1 MSKKRGFNPPAGG
14 RGMPGMGGGGNMG
27 GLMAQVQKLQEEMG
41 KTQEALGQEELTVSA
56 GGGAVTIVIT
66 GHREFKSITIKPE
79 VIDPNDV
86 EMLQDLLLAA
96 VNDAVEAAKNLEE
109 ERMGA
114 LTGGMGLPP
123 GLFQRRAE

>member
-1 MSKKRGFNPPAGG
+1 MSNKKKGYGPPAGG
-14 RGMPGMGGGGNMG
+14 RGVPGMGGMSGGMG
-27 GLMAQVQKLQEEMG
+27 GLMSQVQKLQEEMG
-41 KTQEALGQEELTVSA
+41 KAQEALGQEELTVSA
-56 GGGAVTIVIT
+56 GGGAVTVVIT

-79 VIDPNDV
+79 VIDPDDV

-96 VNDAVEAAKNLEE
+96 VNDAVEKAKALED

-123 GLFQRRAE
+123 GLF

>member
-1 MSKKRGFNPPAGG
+1 MSKKGFNSPGG
-14 RGMPGMGGGGNMG
+14 RGMPGMGGNMG

-41 KTQEALGQEELTVSA
+41 KAQEALGKEELTVSA
-56 GGGAVTIVIT
+56 GGGAVTIVIS

-79 VIDPNDV
+79 VVDPQDV

-96 VNDAVEAAKNLEE
+96 VNDAVEKAKALEE

-123 GLFQRRAE
+123 GLF

>member
-1 MSKKRGFNPPAGG
+1 MSKKKSFGSPAGG
-14 RGMPGMGGGGNMG
+14 RGVPGMGGMSGGVG
-27 GLMAQVQKLQEEMG
+27 GLMSQVQKLQDEMA
-41 KTQEALGQEELTVSA
+41 KAQEALGQEELAVSA
-56 GGGAVTIVIT
+56 GGGAVTVVIT

-79 VIDPNDV
+79 VIDPDDV

-96 VNDAVEAAKNLEE
+96 VNDAVEKAKALED

-123 GLFQRRAE
+123 GLF

>member
-1 MSKKRGFNPPAGG
+1 MSSKKKGFGPPAGG
-14 RGMPGMGGGGNMG
+14 RGVPGMGGMSGGMG
-27 GLMAQVQKLQEEMG
+27 GLMSQVQKLQDEMA
-41 KTQEALGQEELTVSA
+41 KAQEALGQEELTVSA

-79 VIDPNDV
+79 VIDPDDV

-96 VNDAVEAAKNLEE
+96 VNDAVEKAKALEE

-123 GLFQRRAE
+123 GLF

>member
-1 MSKKRGFNPPAGG
+1 MSKKKGYGSPAGG
-14 RGMPGMGGGGNMG
+14 RPVPGMGGMSGGMG
-27 GLMAQVQKLQEEMG
+27 GLMSQVQKLQDEMA
-41 KTQEALGQEELTVSA
+41 KAQEALGQEELTVSA

-79 VIDPNDV
+79 VIDPADV

-96 VNDAVEAAKNLEE
+96 VNDAVEKAKSLED

-123 GLFQRRAE
+123 GLF